1 MDFRPIVA
9 PSIRE
14 LFIQQLEGAILS
26 GQLKPG
32 DRLPTER
39 ELADTMHISKT
50 VVHEGL
56 RELHRLG
63 FLDIASR
70 RGVTVADYAQTGS
83 LETLTAIMDYHGGLP
98 DEKTARSILR
108 LRYYLEAPAL
118 RDLAASHTPG
128 TWRHCGSCCARPRQL
143 RRRSCRRPCSGITG
157 VWCSWAATPSRPCCS
172 TPLRRL
178 IWSSGPATSA
188 PWAGRRVCALWPGLR
203 TSSPPDRG
211 TRPPGCWARAWSNS
225 RLLCRSSTF
234 SLRSPHI

>member
-14 LFIQQLEGAILS
+14 LFIQQVEGAILS

-63 FLDIASR
+63 FLDITSR

-98 DEKTARSILR
+98 DEKTARSIRACGTIWRPR
-108 LRYYLEAPAL
+108 LC
-118 RDLAASHTPG
+118 G
-128 TWRHCGSCCARPRQL
+128 TWPRPTPPPIWTPCAPCSARCRYNSGK
-143 RRRSCRRPCSGITG
+143 RRS
-157 VWCSWAATPSRPCCS
+157 
-172 TPLRRL
+172 
-178 IWSSGPATSA
+178 
-188 PWAGRRVCALWPGLR
+188 
-203 TSSPPDRG
+203 
-211 TRPPGCWARAWSNS
+211 
-225 RLLCRSSTF
+225 
-234 SLRSPHI
+234 

>member
-118 RDLAASHTPG
+118 RDLAAGHTPG
-128 TWRHCGSCCARPRQL
+128 DLEALRELLRQAQTVPEEEL
-143 RRRSCRRPCSGITG
+143 PEALFRYHRG
-157 VWCSWAATPSRPCCS
+157 VVFLGGNTI
-172 TPLRRL
+172 TPLL
-178 IWSSGPATSA
+178 FNAFKKVNLEFWSGYIRSV
-188 PWAGRRVCALWPGLR
+188 GREESLR
-203 TSSPPDRG
+203 TLARFTDLIAAGEGDR
-211 TRPPGCWARAWSNS
+211 AAQ
-225 RLLCRSSTF
+225 LLGQGLEQFETT
-234 SLRSPHI
+234 L